1 MAKVIIRTPQDI
13 GALIRSR
20 RRSLGMSQA
29 DLASKLGTSRLW
41 ITEIER
47 GKPRASL
54 VLILQAISALRL
66 ELTTDDEGKG
76 AKDSNTTFSDP
87 LTRELRRRST

>member
-1 MAKVIIRTPQDI
+1 MTVVIIRTPQDI
-13 GALIRSR
+13 GALIRAR

-54 VLILQAISALRL
+54 MLILQALSALGL
-66 ELTTDDEGKG
+66 ELSTDDEGKG
-76 AKDSNTTFSDP
+76 AMRAKTRSSDAV
-87 LTRELRRRST
+87 TREVQRRTT

>member
-1 MAKVIIRTPQDI
+1 MTKVFIRTPQDI
-13 GALIRSR
+13 GALLRSR
-20 RRSLGMSQA
+20 RRALGTSQA

-54 VLILQAISALRL
+54 GLILQAISALGL
-66 ELTTDDEGKG
+66 ELATDDEGKG
-76 AKDSNTTFSDP
+76 AKDAAAKSNDA
-87 LTRELRRRST
+87 LTRELHRRAT

>member
-1 MAKVIIRTPQDI
+1 MVKIIVRTPQDI
-13 GALIRSR
+13 GALIRAR
-20 RRSLGMSQA
+20 RRSLGLSQA

-54 VLILQAISALRL
+54 ILVLQAMSTLDL
-66 ELTTDDEGKG
+66 EFMTDDEGRS
-76 AKDSNTTFSDP
+76 AKAAQTTSRDAVMS
-87 LTRELRRRST
+87 EMRRRSK

>member
-1 MAKVIIRTPQDI
+1 MTHVVVRTPQDI
-13 GALIRSR
+13 GALIKSR
-20 RRSLGMSQA
+20 RRSLGLSQA

-54 VLILQAISALRL
+54 SLVLQAISALGL

-76 AKDSNTTFSDP
+76 QKESMGPFSDP
-87 LTRELRRRST
+87 MSRELQRRRK